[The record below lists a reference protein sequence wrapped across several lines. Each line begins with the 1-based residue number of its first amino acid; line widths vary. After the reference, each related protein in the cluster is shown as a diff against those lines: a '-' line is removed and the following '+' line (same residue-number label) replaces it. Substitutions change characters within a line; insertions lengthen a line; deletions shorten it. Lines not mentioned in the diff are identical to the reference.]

1 MADRDPVLADLAAMW
16 RAVDPV
22 PPALVDK
29 VLVAVETENLDA
41 EYELLHLVER
51 SRDLAGARSAGE
63 AVTISFSTGAF
74 SLLLRVSEVSGIGT
88 PSLNHLKFGVEF
100 MDLDGDGNL
109 DLIIG
114 GNIYDTE
121 PNTPRFDSGNG
132 LWLRGDGRGHFT
144 PVPAIESGFLARL
157 FGRSFRLTQQ
167 VNRAGLPAYTLA
179 ARQA

>member
-1 MADRDPVLADLAAMW
+1 MTDRDPVLADLAAMW

-74 SLLLRVSEVSGIGT
+74 SLLLRVSEVSGGQRRVDGWVSPPQPMQVTATQQERSVSAVVDALGRFEISRL
-88 PSLNHLKFGVEF
+88 PSGL
-100 MDLDGDGNL
+100 
-109 DLIIG
+109 
-114 GNIYDTE
+114 T
-121 PNTPRFDSGNG
+121 RFWLASGNG
-132 LWLRGDGRGHFT
+132 SDSAEQSFAT
-144 PVPAIESGFLARL
+144 PTFEL
-157 FGRSFRLTQQ
+157 
-167 VNRAGLPAYTLA
+167 
-179 ARQA
+179 